1 MLFLKLHIL
10 SYGKILIDGKRLIS
24 VVFTAS
30 FQIRNRDSYCAFS
43 CDLNNNNCIIA
54 LSLESH
60 HEKRSRIWILDPF
73 LYGFGVFF
81 GGSFFFFYRFNEKSE
96 YDRMAELSPDEYF
109 EVTWIGFKN

>member
-60 HEKRSRIWILDPF
+60 HERRSRIWILDPF
-73 LYGFGVFF
+73 YTVLEFF
-81 GGSFFFFYRFNEKSE
+81 SGGLFSFFTVL
-96 YDRMAELSPDEYF
+96 M
-109 EVTWIGFKN
+109 KNPNMIVWPNYHPMNILK